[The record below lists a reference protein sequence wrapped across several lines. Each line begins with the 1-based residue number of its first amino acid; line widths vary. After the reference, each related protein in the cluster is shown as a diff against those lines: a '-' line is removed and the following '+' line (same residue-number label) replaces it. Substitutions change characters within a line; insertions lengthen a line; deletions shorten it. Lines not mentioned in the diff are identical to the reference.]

1 MKSTIQFTIAFI
13 FIVSIICNVQLYRGY
28 TKLENKLNERQQTT
42 FIWNDDEESIPT
54 DNSLIT
60 LEMTK
65 GDTIYI
71 GSYDKSAKTK

>member
-13 FIVSIICNVQLYRGY
+13 FIVSIILNVQLYRGY

-71 GSYDKSAKTK
+71 GPYDKYTKTE

>member
-1 MKSTIQFTIAFI
+1 MKTI
-13 FIVSIICNVQLYRGY
+13 FITIILVFSIILNVQLYKGY
-28 TKLENKLNERQQTT
+28 TKLENKLNEKQTT

-60 LEMTK
+60 LEFTE

-71 GSYDKSAKTK
+71 GPYDKTAKAE